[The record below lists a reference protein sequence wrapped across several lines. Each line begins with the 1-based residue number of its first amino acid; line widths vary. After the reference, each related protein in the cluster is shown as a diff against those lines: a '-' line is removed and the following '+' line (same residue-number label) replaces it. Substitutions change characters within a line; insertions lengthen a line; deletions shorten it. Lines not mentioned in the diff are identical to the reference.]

1 MANRSSW
8 EALPTHIQDIVK
20 RECMATTFEC
30 GNKLAILDAEARA
43 KMRDYGT
50 KLEILP
56 MDVQAWIVVT
66 ADSIWGEFAE
76 EDAWYAEVFDNQNA
90 FLDVYR
96 GLVAEMLPD
105 IRGLRIY
112 AEENGITPS

>member
-1 MANRSSW
+1 
-8 EALPTHIQDIVK
+8 
-20 RECMATTFEC
+20 
-30 GNKLAILDAEARA
+30 
-43 KMRDYGT
+43 MRDYGT
-50 KLEILP
+50 NLDILP